1 MQATQSW
8 VGMKW
13 WVKDS
18 YYFKIRLKRLFAM
31 FGREPWDDLFSTAV
45 GFHPKFTGYLL
56 DFLRRERNSSKVC
69 ELAAFWLEDTKR
81 PSGNKPSA
89 DDTNFSV

>member
-1 MQATQSW
+1 MQAAQSW

-31 FGREPWDDLFSTAV
+31 LGGEPWDDLFSTAV

-56 DFLRRERNSSKVC
+56 DFLRRE
-69 ELAAFWLEDTKR
+69 
-81 PSGNKPSA
+81 
-89 DDTNFSV
+89 